1 MAGERKKSHRK
12 LGREAFAAVALTLF
26 SLPALVFSA
35 FLTVLKFRTSHRC
48 DGFMQN
54 VCSSGCDIALA
65 DSWAVVLGLP
75 ISAYGTAFYL
85 VVLVLGLTVG
95 IWPLT
100 FAPPTRLLI
109 LVLGVAGLGVA
120 LFLGAYA
127 WLGLGVWCIY
137 CTLLYIANVGIF
149 LSARLLNPEGVWRG
163 LRNGLLRIDF
173 LSGTI
178 TWAVLSAFLACVVVQ
193 KRIYSHAAASAIRDR
208 RQHTTLSCEEARL
221 RELPPT
227 DLTLKSDGEPEVIVA
242 LFFDLACPHCRKE
255 VEFWRDF
262 QKEHRDFL
270 QVEFFHLTADS
281 ACGGPL
287 DNPALRKNHSCSGA
301 LALECLNHIARGDA
315 LTNMERLFALQDR
328 GTPHFS
334 EANLTALAKEYR
346 VDGLIECIDTPDPF
360 TRVHNHIDFGVS
372 MKLNSPPS
380 ALIIPVRNGKPLGM
394 ALRLRGG
401 AKSRDYIEAKVM
413 EYRKRSRGDE

>member
-1 MAGERKKSHRK
+1 MAGERKKLHRK

-54 VCSSGCDIALA
+54 VCSSGCDIALT

-85 VVLVLGLTVG
+85 IVLMLGLTVG
-95 IWPLT
+95 VWPLT
-100 FAPPTRLLI
+100 FALPARLLI
-109 LVLGVAGLGVA
+109 LVLGIAGLGVS
-120 LFLGAYA
+120 LLLGAYA
-127 WLGLGVWCIY
+127 WFGLGAWCIY

-163 LRNGLLRIDF
+163 LRNGLQRLDF
-173 LSGTI
+173 LSGALS
-178 TWAVLSAFLACVVVQ
+178 WAVLSAFVACVILQ
-193 KRIYSHAAASAIRDR
+193 ARIYSHAAAHAIRDR
-208 RQHTTLSCEEARL
+208 IQHTTLSCEEARL
-221 RELPPT
+221 RELPQT
-227 DLTLKSDGEPEVIVA
+227 ELRLKSDQEPEVIVA

-255 VEFWRDF
+255 VDFWRDL
-262 QKEHRDFL
+262 QKEHRGFL
-270 QVEFFHLTADS
+270 QLEFFHLSADS

-287 DNPALRKNHSCSGA
+287 DNSTLRKNHSCSGA
-301 LALECLNHIARGDA
+301 LALECLNSIAGGDA

-334 EANLTALAKEYR
+334 EENLKALAEEHG
-346 VDGLIECIDTPDPF
+346 VEGLIDCINSPDPLKS
-360 TRVHNHIDFGVS
+360 VHKHIDFGVS
-372 MKLNSPPS
+372 MKLNAPPS
-380 ALIIPVRNGKPLGM
+380 ALIIPIRNGKPLGT

-401 AKSRDYIEAKVM
+401 AKSRAYIEAKIM